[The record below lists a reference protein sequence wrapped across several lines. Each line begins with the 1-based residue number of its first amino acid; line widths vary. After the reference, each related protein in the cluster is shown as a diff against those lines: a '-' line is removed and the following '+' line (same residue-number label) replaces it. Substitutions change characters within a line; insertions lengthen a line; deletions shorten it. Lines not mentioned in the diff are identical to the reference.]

1 MEERMDKYEKIGYTC
16 LAIVAGCYLLA
27 ILVGVIAAFPLGL
40 LGLVALV
47 GIGALVIKVLKE
59 RLGSAEDDYY
69 DKNVEK

>member
-1 MEERMDKYEKIGYTC
+1 MDKYEKIGYTC
-16 LAIVAGCYLLA
+16 LAIVAACYLLA

-40 LGLVALV
+40 VGLVALI

>member
-1 MEERMDKYEKIGYTC
+1 MDKFEKIGYTC
-16 LAIVAGCYLLA
+16 LAIVAACYLLA
-27 ILVGVIAAFPLGL
+27 ILVDVIAAFPLGL

-47 GIGALVIKVLKE
+47 GIGALLIKVLKE

>member
-1 MEERMDKYEKIGYTC
+1 MDKFEKIGYTC
-16 LAIVAGCYLLA
+16 LAIVAACYLLA

-47 GIGALVIKVLKE
+47 GIGALLIKVLKE

>member
-1 MEERMDKYEKIGYTC
+1 MDKYEKIGYTC
-16 LAIVAGCYLLA
+16 LAIVAACYLLA

-47 GIGALVIKVLKE
+47 GIGALLIKVLKE

>member
-1 MEERMDKYEKIGYTC
+1 MDKYEKTGYTC

-47 GIGALVIKVLKE
+47 GIGALVVKVLKE

>member
-1 MEERMDKYEKIGYTC
+1 MDKYEKIGYTC

-47 GIGALVIKVLKE
+47 GIGALVVKVLKE

>member
-1 MEERMDKYEKIGYTC
+1 MDKYEKIGYTC